1 MIDHPPAEIVRAFGL
16 EHAAFEPIDVGLI
29 NRTFRVLVEGRPAFV
44 LQRQH
49 AAFRGEVNLDIEAI
63 TAHLAGRGIGVPR
76 LVRTPDGRAWV
87 DHDGRAWR
95 MLQHLPGITVSRVVR
110 PSLARAGAELVGR
123 FHAAMDGFEH
133 TFHFTRPGAH
143 DTPAH
148 LARLQAA
155 LGVHSGHPAI
165 EAVRPVAEAIL
176 THELPP
182 IPALRTRIIHGD
194 LKVSNVLFRAR
205 DPEQEAAGG
214 PDEAVA
220 LLDLDTFQHG
230 TVAIELGDAM
240 RSWCNPAGESAENV
254 KVDVDIFRA
263 TIEGYAATAH
273 ELLDREEIASLVP
286 GLETIALELSSRFAL
301 DALEDRYFAWD
312 SSRYPSRTAHDLAR
326 AISQLALAQSAATLR
341 GQLQEI
347 VASAFA

>member
-1 MIDHPPAEIVRAFGL
+1 MIDHPPAEVVRAFGL
-16 EHAAFEPIDVGLI
+16 EHASFEPIDVGLI
-29 NRTFRVLVEGRPAFV
+29 NRTFRVLVEGRPERV

-63 TAHLAGRGIGVPR
+63 TAHLSSRGIGVPR
-76 LVRTPDGRAWV
+76 LVRTPDGHAWF

-95 MLQHLPGITVSRVVR
+95 MLQHLDGITVSRITR

-148 LARLQAA
+148 LARLEAA
-155 LGVHSGHPAI
+155 LGLHSGHPAI
-165 EAVRPVAEAIL
+165 EAVRPVADAIL
-176 THELPP
+176 SHELP
-182 IPALRTRIIHGD
+182 ALPSTRQRIIHGD
-194 LKVSNVLFRAR
+194 LKISNILFHAER
-205 DPEQEAAGG
+205 
-214 PDEAVA
+214 DEAVA

-230 TVAIELGDAM
+230 TVAIEIGDAL

-263 TIEGYAATAH
+263 AIEGYAKTAH
-273 ELLDREEIASLVP
+273 ELLSRDEIDSLVP
-286 GLETIALELSSRFAL
+286 GLETIALELASRFAL

-312 SSRYPSRTAHDLAR
+312 STRYPSRTAHDLAR
-326 AISQLALAQSAATLR
+326 AISQLALAQSAAALR
-341 GQLQEI
+341 GELHERVRQ
-347 VASAFA
+347 AFV